1 MIILSIRYEGD
12 QKVLGPTMKGLKKCF
27 NILSIHQ
34 ILVSGSGLELLS
46 ISLYMLIVS
55 FPV

>member
-12 QKVLGPTMKGLKKCF
+12 QKVLGPTMKGLKNCF